1 MFNIVILISGSGT
14 NLQAII
20 EACKAGKINGVVSG
34 VISNNPKAYGLE
46 RAKNYNIP
54 SLIIDH
60 NNFSSRED
68 FDSSLVSGINSFKPD
83 LVVLAGFMRI
93 LSPVVTDTFNNMMIN
108 IHPSLLPK
116 YPGLDTHTQVLAN
129 NDKEHGVTIHSV
141 SAELDGGP
149 IIAQAKITV
158 KSNQKLDG
166 LIKRIHSIEHMLFPK
181 VINLIA
187 NNQIKIQELGLK
199 QEVLYENY
207 DV

>member
-20 EACKAGKINGVVSG
+20 EACKAGKINGAVSG

-129 NDKEHGVTIHSV
+129 NEHGVTIHSV